1 MLIVHHLMLIIKKLT
16 FFVLGEGPNDG
27 NNDSTGVEWK
37 KLLLTLVKQ
46 IQNFTYVYITLVM
59 RVNCM

>member
-37 KLLLTLVKQ
+37 KLLVTLVKQ
-46 IQNFTYVYITLVM
+46 IQNFT
-59 RVNCM
+59 

>member
-16 FFVLGEGPNDG
+16 FSVLDEGPNDG

-37 KLLLTLVKQ
+37 KLLVTLVKQ
-46 IQNFTYVYITLVM
+46 IQNFT
-59 RVNCM
+59 